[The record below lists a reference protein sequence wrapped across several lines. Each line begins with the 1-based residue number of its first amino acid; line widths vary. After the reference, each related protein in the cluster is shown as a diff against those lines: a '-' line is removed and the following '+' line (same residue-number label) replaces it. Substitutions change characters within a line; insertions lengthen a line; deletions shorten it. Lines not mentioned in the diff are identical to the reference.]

1 MLVFI
6 QTQVQIFIW
15 NWSKNRKSSQKDINK
30 KRVYKYAILLFA
42 MLCSIVGMHRNFMKT
57 NMHALGFI
65 NVISNLKVPINWNAT
80 IMIIK

>member
-30 KRVYKYAILLFA
+30 KRVYKYAILLFV
-42 MLCSIVGMHRNFMKT
+42 MLCSIVGMYRNFMKT
-57 NMHALGFI
+57 LHALGFI
-65 NVISNLKVPINWNAT
+65 NAISNLKVPINWNAT